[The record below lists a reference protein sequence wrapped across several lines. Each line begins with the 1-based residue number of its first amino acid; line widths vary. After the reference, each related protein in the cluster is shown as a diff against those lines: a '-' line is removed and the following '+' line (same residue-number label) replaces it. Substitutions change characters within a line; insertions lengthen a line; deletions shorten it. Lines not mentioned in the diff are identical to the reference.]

1 MSKSE
6 KQEDSGLFS
15 RVFNPWRYAL
25 NQNSQLLVSEVI
37 DKFIKIETT
46 VPLCGPCKYLI
57 ITTILLWLQ
66 PINSSQTDNTPQH
79 NYFF

>member
-1 MSKSE
+1 MSNSE
-6 KQEDSGLFS
+6 KQENPWLFS

-57 ITTILLWLQ
+57 IISFLL
-66 PINSSQTDNTPQH
+66 
-79 NYFF
+79 

>member
-1 MSKSE
+1 MSNSE
-6 KQEDSGLFS
+6 KQENPWLFS

-46 VPLCGPCKYLI
+46 VPFCGPCKYFI
-57 ITTILLWLQ
+57 ASFLL
-66 PINSSQTDNTPQH
+66 
-79 NYFF
+79 